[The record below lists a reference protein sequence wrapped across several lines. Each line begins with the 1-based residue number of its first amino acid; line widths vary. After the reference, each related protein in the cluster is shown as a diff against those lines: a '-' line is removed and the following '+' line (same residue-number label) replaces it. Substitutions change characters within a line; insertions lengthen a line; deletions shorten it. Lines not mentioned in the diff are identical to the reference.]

1 MLTPVSQAERLL
13 RRGGFLTLEHVARV
27 DNGGRIDRDVSFVD
41 VLNDSVFIDHESSA
55 ISEALF
61 FIEDAIVFDHSAF
74 EITEYREGN
83 SDLFC
88 EFAVGGNTVNTHAED
103 LRVGGFEFGDI
114 SLIRLQLLRSTT
126 GEREHINRQYDILLA
141 FEIAQLVLLS
151 VSSAKLEV
159 GGFVTDLQMCFGRS
173 RLLGQRHGAEDS
185 KQPEGCQQSFVHKGL
200 LASRQG
206 K

>member
-1 MLTPVSQAERLL
+1 MLTPASQAERLL

-27 DNGGRIDRDVSFVD
+27 DNGGRIDRDVSFID
-41 VLNDSVFIDHESSA
+41 VLNDSVFIDHKSCA

-61 FIEDAIVFDHSAF
+61 FVEDAIVFDHSAF

-114 SLIRLQLLRSTT
+114 SLIRLQLLRSTP
-126 GEREHINRQYDILLA
+126 GEGQYVNRKYDVFLT
-141 FEIAQLVLLS
+141 FEIAQLVSLS
-151 VSSAKLEV
+151 IGGTQRKLRSL
-159 GGFVTDLQMCFGRS
+159 VTDFQVCFWWS
-173 RLLGQRHGAEDS
+173 WLLGQCDNTEHS
-185 KQPEGCQQSFVHKGL
+185 KQQEGCE
-200 LASRQG
+200 
-206 K
+206 

>member
-1 MLTPVSQAERLL
+1 M
-13 RRGGFLTLEHVARV
+13 LEHVARV
-27 DNGGRIDRDVSFVD
+27 DNGGRIDRDVSFID

-61 FIEDAIVFDHSAF
+61 FVKDAIVFDHSAF

-114 SLIRLQLLRSTT
+114 SLIRLQLLRSTP
-126 GEREHINRQYDILLA
+126 GEGQYVNRKYDVFLT
-141 FEIAQLVLLS
+141 FEIAQLVSLS
-151 VSSAKLEV
+151 IGGTQRKLRSL
-159 GGFVTDLQMCFGRS
+159 VTDFQVCFWWS
-173 RLLGQRHGAEDS
+173 WLLGQCDNTEHS
-185 KQPEGCQQSFVHKGL
+185 KQQEGCE
-200 LASRQG
+200 
-206 K
+206 